1 MRAPRLVFATGNAH
15 KISELEAILAP
26 AWEGFDSPMIARM
39 SDFDVEAPV
48 EDGASF
54 EENALI
60 KARHLAALT
69 GLAALADD
77 SGLMVDVMGGAPGIF
92 SARWCGRHGDDAAN
106 LDLLLAQLA
115 DVPDALRSAA
125 FVSAAVLVLP
135 DGREFVERG
144 EVRGRLL
151 RERRGG
157 GGFGYDPVFL
167 PDGHALT
174 TAQMSAEQK
183 NAISHRGRAFR
194 ALAPAVIDYLRS

>member
-1 MRAPRLVFATGNAH
+1 MSAPRLVFATGNAH

-60 KARHLAALT
+60 KARHLAAFT

-77 SGLMVDVMGGAPGIF
+77 SGLTVDVMGGAPGIF

-144 EVRGRLL
+144 QVRGRLL

-157 GGFGYDPVFL
+157 GGFGYDPVFV

-183 NAISHRGRAFR
+183 NAISHRGQAFR
-194 ALAPAVIDYLRS
+194 ALAPAIIDYLRS

>member
-69 GLAALADD
+69 GLGALADD
-77 SGLMVDVMGGAPGIF
+77 SGLTVDVMGGAPGIF

-144 EVRGRLL
+144 EVRGRLCASGAAGADSATT
-151 RERRGG
+151 RSSCPSGTPSRR
-157 GGFGYDPVFL
+157 
-167 PDGHALT
+167 
-174 TAQMSAEQK
+174 
-183 NAISHRGRAFR
+183 RR
-194 ALAPAVIDYLRS
+194 

>member
-1 MRAPRLVFATGNAH
+1 MSAPRLVFATGNAH

-60 KARHLAALT
+60 KARHLAAL
-69 GLAALADD
+69 ADD
-77 SGLMVDVMGGAPGIF
+77 SGLTVDVMGGAPGIF

-157 GGFGYDPVFL
+157 GGFGYDPVFV